1 MKKIIA
7 ACLILGML
15 VLPIASVSAAGEGK
29 GTGDQLRTQDK
40 LKDGSFLLETD
51 TSVET
56 VAVSGD
62 QIRLHDRLHDQIRD
76 KLQDGSCQLL

>member
-15 VLPIASVSAAGEGK
+15 VLPIASVSAAGRGK

-40 LKDGSFLLETD
+40 LQDGSCLSAVD
-51 TSVET
+51 SSIET
-56 VAVSGD
+56 VTLSGD
-62 QIRLHDRLHDQIRD
+62 QIRLYDRMHDQIRD
-76 KLQDGSCQLL
+76 KLQDGSCQLI